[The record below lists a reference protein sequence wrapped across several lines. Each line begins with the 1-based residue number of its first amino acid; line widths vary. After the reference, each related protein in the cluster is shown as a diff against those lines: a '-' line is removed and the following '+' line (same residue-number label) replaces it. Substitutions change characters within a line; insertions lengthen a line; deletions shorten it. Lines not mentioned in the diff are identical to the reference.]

1 MQLLC
6 CSCFWMDRNDTCSP
20 TVYEACGTLGDVMSL
35 FPCAPAVP
43 GCDFHNH
50 MLHGREDLMLNGVK
64 EEKSCCLNSQ
74 IEMGII
80 NLRSEQAIFLKGLLF
95 ILLESLKYVQR
106 KT

>member
-1 MQLLC
+1 
-6 CSCFWMDRNDTCSP
+6 
-20 TVYEACGTLGDVMSL
+20 MSL
-35 FPCAPAVP
+35 SLCGPAVP

-50 MLHGREDLMLNGVK
+50 VLHGREDLMLNATK
-64 EEKSCCLNSQ
+64 EEQNCCSNSK

-80 NLRSEQAIFLKGLLF
+80 NLKSEQAILLKGLLF